1 MGEGIEHRGY
11 TIIALRRSTGWRVY
25 IRPPDVPMTRHEFA
39 ESLAEDAVIA
49 EAKRLVDEMA
59 AATPTKRGRRP
70 DPI

>member
-1 MGEGIEHRGY
+1 
-11 TIIALRRSTGWRVY
+11 VY

-59 AATPTKRGRRP
+59 AAAATKRGRRP